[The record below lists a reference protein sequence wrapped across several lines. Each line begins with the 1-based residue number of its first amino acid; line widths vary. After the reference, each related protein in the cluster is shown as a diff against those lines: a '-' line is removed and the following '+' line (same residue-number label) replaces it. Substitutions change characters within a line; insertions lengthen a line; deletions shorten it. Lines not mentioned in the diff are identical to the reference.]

1 MEKDAA
7 WTAAA
12 GVSVS
17 DCGGSDWLSGPQT
30 YLLPHHGPWQGET
43 TTGNGHRMG
52 RKTDIQSCKLI
63 PVMLLNVLLYRRRFS
78 AHKYLVVA
86 LVTVGI
92 SLFML
97 LAPAKKKGGS
107 DSAWGL
113 TLLLIK

>member
-1 MEKDAA
+1 
-7 WTAAA
+7 
-12 GVSVS
+12 
-17 DCGGSDWLSGPQT
+17 
-30 YLLPHHGPWQGET
+30 
-43 TTGNGHRMG
+43 
-52 RKTDIQSCKLI
+52 
-63 PVMLLNVLLYRRRFS
+63 MLLNVLLYRRRFS